1 MSETKKSTE
10 PILQGTVVEEV
21 SAALSRLIMGLIHAN
36 PREQK
41 TEEFETVL
49 QDIRDSLKK
58 QVDINGEIYREL
70 TSLQSAS
77 LRREFI
83 NHMIGIH
90 RLMEENLDYI
100 VNKMPE
106 EFKGNIEGQLDKV
119 IELYCFIKERIVE
132 TLVYDYALCVISP
145 SEGEHLNAGEH
156 FVVGTE
162 RTDDESLKN
171 TIGNLVKIGFKDA
184 TNESIF
190 KRADVVTLTYT
201 EECKSADEN
210 SSAESNS
217 NDNNI

>member
-1 MSETKKSTE
+1 MSETKKTTE
-10 PILQGTVVEEV
+10 GTVHGIAPEEV
-21 SAALSRLIMGLIHAN
+21 AKVLSRFIMGLIPAN
-36 PREQK
+36 PREDK
-41 TEEFETVL
+41 AEEIETVL

-58 QVDINGEIYREL
+58 QVDINGEIYSEL

-83 NHMIGIH
+83 NHMIGFH

-100 VNKMPE
+100 IHKMPE
-106 EFKGNIEGQLDKV
+106 DFKGNVEGQLDKV

-145 SEGEHLNAGEH
+145 SKGEYLNAGEH

-171 TIGNLVKIGFKDA
+171 TVGNLVKIGFKDA
-184 TNESIF
+184 TNEAIF
-190 KRADVVTLTYT
+190 KRADVIALTYT
-201 EECKSADEN
+201 EKRKSADEN
-210 SSAESNS
+210 S
-217 NDNNI
+217 NDNNIEETN